1 MYDPVYGLP
10 LVQDVAKY
18 GEVLRDM
25 REGRVK
31 EVLWFSRQRSDVPQL
46 KAFEGRCVGI
56 CRAWLAW
63 IGCANQMRSCPCCKG
78 AVLAHANAG
87 VVVLVHMSCSW
98 CSHCMHSCA
107 A

>member
-56 CRAWLAW
+56 
-63 IGCANQMRSCPCCKG
+63 
-78 AVLAHANAG
+78 
-87 VVVLVHMSCSW
+87 
-98 CSHCMHSCA
+98 
-107 A
+107 